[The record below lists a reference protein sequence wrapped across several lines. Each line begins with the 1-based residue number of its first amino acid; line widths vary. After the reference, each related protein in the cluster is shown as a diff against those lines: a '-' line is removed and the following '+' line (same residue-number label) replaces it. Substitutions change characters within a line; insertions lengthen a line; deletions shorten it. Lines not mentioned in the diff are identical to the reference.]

1 MHFKV
6 HLFERGLFIY
16 YLQCIMLPQMLNVTK
31 SLINFKLQGPRQ
43 RVVVQY
49 LIHRALVR

>member
-16 YLQCIMLPQMLNVTK
+16 YLLMLPQMLNVTK

-49 LIHRALVR
+49 LIHKALVR